1 MSRGRVSQAPL
12 PHFIC
17 SPNYTKSGRP
27 MTDRPRSDA
36 HAAASL
42 GDAAFIAYA
51 LMQGFKLIMALFRKR
66 WPELT

>member
-1 MSRGRVSQAPL
+1 
-12 PHFIC
+12 
-17 SPNYTKSGRP
+17 